1 MDFRSTGTRG
11 SQNWHSKFLGA
22 EMTMGRMIKL
32 VLASLLLVSP
42 VLAQDNGA
50 AALAAAGC
58 GPRATEFNVKK
69 QGKQHPIPQAGSGE
83 ATVAVI
89 SQLGVCVGC
98 RNILR
103 IGIDSDWVGANDGH
117 AYSFSSVQPGDHHV
131 CVAWQ
136 SKLKG
141 RSETS
146 AALTVAAKPGNVYYF
161 LATLAYGGR
170 LVLRPVDSAEGPLM
184 IKSAS
189 FDTSEPK
196 KPAGNS

>member
-1 MDFRSTGTRG
+1 MAKR
-11 SQNWHSKFLGA
+11 KI
-22 EMTMGRMIKL
+22 IKL
-32 VLASLLLVSP
+32 VLASFLLASP

-58 GPRATEFNVKK
+58 GPRATEFNVTK
-69 QGKQHPIPQAGSGE
+69 QGKQHPIPQAQPGT

-103 IGIDSDWVGANDGH
+103 VGIDSAWVGANDGH

-131 CVAWQ
+131 CVAYQ

-146 AALTVAAKPGNVYYF
+146 AALAVAAEPGNVYYF
-161 LATLAYGGR
+161 LATIVRGGQ
-170 LVLRPVDSAEGPLM
+170 LVLKPVDSAEGPIM
-184 IKSAS
+184 IKSAA
-189 FDTSEPK
+189 FDTSEAK
-196 KPAGNS
+196 KSAGNP